1 MTRPT
6 GIHPW
11 FERKFDFTFPA
22 FVHPELRARLHGTP
36 ARVEDATRGLAY
48 ALLTAKP
55 EGTWSIQE
63 NAGHMLDL
71 EALWDGRLDDFLKG
85 ETRLRAADLTNR
97 ATYDADHNARP
108 LEPILEAFRRTRH
121 AFVERLD
128 AVASFERT
136 SLHPR
141 LEQPMRLVDHIYF
154 IAEHDDHHLARIREL
169 RRVLG

>member
-1 MTRPT
+1 MSAPSE
-6 GIHPW
+6 IQPW
-11 FERKFDFTFPA
+11 FERKFSFTFPE

-36 ARVEDATRGLAY
+36 ARLEDATRGLAH
-48 ALLTAKP
+48 AMLTAKP

-71 EALWDGRLDDFLKG
+71 EALWDGRLDDFLTG
-85 ETRLRAADLTNR
+85 ATRLRAADLTNR
-97 ATYDADHNARP
+97 ATYDADHNVKP
-108 LEPILEAFRRTRH
+108 LQAILAAFRRTRH

-128 AVASFERT
+128 GLASFER
-136 SLHPR
+136 SSQHPR